1 MRERQHMPDSGNPL
15 ETTLV
20 VKNYVAVLAK
30 NEGLETLRQINAVLC
45 GDDKQR
51 IDGFSFTSEEVAAFK
66 YAPLVSCDVER
77 SFSKYRAVFR
87 DNRRAF
93 HAETLKKHLII
104 YCNP

>member
-1 MRERQHMPDSGNPL
+1 MHYALCGNEGTVAESIQEKL
-15 ETTLV
+15 D
-20 VKNYVAVLAK
+20 AVLAK

-51 IDGFSFTSEEVAAFK
+51 IDGFSFTPEEVAAFK

-93 HAETLKKHLII
+93 HAETLKIHLII